1 MKNLKLN
8 ELEVGEGAPLCLIGG
23 PCVIENEAISLET
36 ASALKRLTEALGI
49 GFVFK
54 SSYTKDNRSSAE
66 YYPGP
71 GPDEGLTILE
81 RVRTDVGVPVLSD
94 VHHPEQAE
102 RAASVL
108 DILQLPAFLCM
119 QTSLAL
125 ALGRTGKPVN
135 VKKGQFLAPED
146 LKHVIG
152 KIESTGNRQILLTER
167 GTSFG
172 YHDLVV
178 DMKSFQIMKDL
189 GYPTVFDVT
198 HSVRVYG
205 VPSADARGGRP
216 EFVATL
222 ARAGVAAGAD
232 AVFIETHPEPGK
244 ALCDASSMIPLDK
257 MEGLLTILRDLHA
270 LVHGL

>member
-1 MKNLKLN
+1 MRNLRLN
-8 ELEVGEGAPLCLIGG
+8 ELEIGQGAPLCLIGG
-23 PCVIENEAISLET
+23 PCVIETESIALET
-36 ASALKRLTEALGI
+36 AEALRRITEDLGI
-49 GFVFK
+49 GLVYK

-71 GPDEGLTILE
+71 GLEEGLDIL
-81 RVRTDVGVPVLSD
+81 RKVREEIGVPVLSD
-94 VHHPEQAE
+94 VHHPGEAE
-102 RAASVL
+102 AAAEVL

-125 ALGRTGKPVN
+125 ALGRTGKPIN

-152 KIESTGNRQILLTER
+152 KIESTGNHRILLTER

-178 DMKSFQIMKDL
+178 DMKSFQILRDL
-189 GYPTVFDVT
+189 GYPAVFDVT

-205 VPSADARGGRP
+205 VPSADTRGGRP
-216 EFVATL
+216 EFIETL
-222 ARAGVAAGAD
+222 ARAGVSAGAD
-232 AVFIETHPEPGK
+232 AVFIETHPDPGK
-244 ALCDASSMIPLDK
+244 ALCDAASMIPLDK
-257 MEGLLTILRDLHA
+257 MEDLLTILRDLHA
-270 LVHGL
+270 LVHRL